1 MAFTPTMKTRSA
13 PTSRF
18 VPALVALL
26 LTACHS
32 WQPTTV
38 NPPEWTPDEHPSSAR
53 VTLTNGDTVTILR
66 PSTRNDSIVGLGGA
80 DETTDTTAV
89 GVALQDVGLV
99 EVRRFSVLKTAGL
112 VVASYGSIVVGGVI
126 FFVIACSGR
135 GSCSN

>member
-13 PTSRF
+13 PASRF
-18 VPALVALL
+18 VPALVTLL

-38 NPPEWTPDEHPSSAR
+38 NPREWARDEHPSSVR

-66 PSTRNDSIVGLGGA
+66 PSTRNDSIVGLGDA
-80 DETTDTTAV
+80 DGTTDTTAV

-99 EVRRFSVLKTAGL
+99 EVRRFSILKTAGL
-112 VVASYGSIVVGGVI
+112 VVASYGSIIVGGGILVAI
-126 FFVIACSGR
+126 LCNGQ